1 MVGTARCAV
10 RTSQRDVPTTKKL
23 QDSERILQFN
33 LRFQLRLFF
42 DYDTLNRAMLCRSR
56 VINPNFLTS
65 SQWCR
70 HSFASRVN
78 DVRSRAESETYGALL
93 APDDNRLARLICSY
107 SARLVSCA
115 RSRCGRR
122 SCRRCCF
129 FGGGRAGLR
138 KRQWRNQSAN
148 QSNNCS
154 FHSDASY

>member
-10 RTSQRDVPTTKKL
+10 RTSERDVPTTKKL
-23 QDSERILQFN
+23 QDSERILQLN
-33 LRFQLRLFF
+33 LRFQLRLIF
-42 DYDTLNRAMLCRSR
+42 DYHTLNRAMLCRSG
-56 VINPNFLTS
+56 VINPNFLTG

-70 HSFASRVN
+70 HSFASCVN
-78 DVRSRAESETYGALL
+78 NVRGRAESETYGALL

-107 SARLVSCA
+107 SARFVSCV
-115 RSRCGRR
+115 RSCCGRW

-129 FGGGRAGLR
+129 FGRGRAGLC
-138 KRQWRNQSAN
+138 KCQWRNQSAN